1 MKALELYFK
10 NLQKMAIFQKSK
22 YLLQKLVIEQ
32 KMCKNKIAQIATNYT
47 FLKSPWPNEY
57 KCAKH
62 LQNFKT

>member
-47 FLKSPWPNEY
+47 FLKNIC
-57 KCAKH
+57 KILKH
-62 LQNFKT
+62 KRVFKNN